1 MKQTWTI
8 GGGYGL
14 PSIKI
19 KKVVKPE
26 APMTEGEFV
35 ALLQQGGEVKLT
47 SDVELSAPVQL
58 RNSVILDL
66 NGNDIIMTAEGQDAI
81 WVLTG
86 GELTI
91 NGKGNI
97 VGTYYSL
104 YAGGNAK
111 VIINGGNF
119 SGVAAAIYAQSTAVV
134 EINDGKFE
142 AYNEDPNYGPHDYT
156 LNLKDNSSAKILVKG
171 GEFVGFNPANC
182 KSEGPNTNFVAE
194 GHESIEIESDIWKVI
209 KK

>member
-19 KKVVKPE
+19 KKTVK
-26 APMTEGEFV
+26 PMTEEEFV
-35 ALLQQGGEVKLT
+35 ALLQKGGKVKLT
-47 SDVELSAPVQL
+47 SNVELSAPVQL
-58 RNSVILDL
+58 RNSVVLDL
-66 NGNDIIMTAEGQDAI
+66 NGNDIIMTAEEQDAI

-91 NGKGNI
+91 NGEGNI

-111 VIINGGNF
+111 VTINGGNF

-134 EINDGKFE
+134 EINDGKFQ
-142 AYNEDPNYGPHDYT
+142 ANNEDPNYGPHDYT
-156 LNLKDNSSAKILVKG
+156 LNLKDNSSAKILVNG
-171 GEFVGFNPANC
+171 GEFYKFNPADC
-182 KSEGPNTNFVAE
+182 KSEGPNTNFVVE
-194 GHESIEIESDIWKVI
+194 GHVSIQDGDWWKVMEA
-209 KK
+209 